1 MGGQGTLN
9 RLRGQAFFI
18 GLKINRAKQR
28 IPCDGHSLRIMARA
42 GASVGF
48 VGRYRRAARAI
59 IVGHFGTICTSA
71 KPTFGPPVCGGT
83 RWKKRENGVA
93 IRLHFDSLP
102 VRFSGSGCS
111 SVGRA
116 SPCQGDCREFESLH
130 PLQFLLDFLRAR
142 GGLLRLRLNKYNTN
156 PRFCQAFSIFICYLF
171 D

>member
-18 GLKINRAKQR
+18 GLKINHAKQR
-28 IPCDGHSLRIMARA
+28 IPSHGHSLRIMARA
-42 GASVGF
+42 GASTGF
-48 VGRYRRAARAI
+48 LGRYRRAARAI
-59 IVGHFGTICTSA
+59 IVGHFVTICTSA
-71 KPTFGPPVCGGT
+71 KPTFGLLACGTT

-116 SPCQGDCREFESLH
+116 SPCQGDCREFESHH
-130 PLQFLLDFLRAR
+130 PLHFSFSLGFLNTAFLRPHPIATKLKKNWLAT
-142 GGLLRLRLNKYNTN
+142 G
-156 PRFCQAFSIFICYLF
+156 
-171 D
+171 